1 MSGWLRIRLRA
12 AIAAAATLTGKR
24 FGLLVASSVV
34 ATSAIVAAAATNQ
47 PEASPLASLL
57 GHSLA
62 ADRTPVAT
70 PAPHSNRP
78 RNPNSKKRPPN
89 RSCMNRARN
98 PNPSSPRKRRRNR

>member
-1 MSGWLRIRLRA
+1 MRGWFATRFRA
-12 AIAAAATLTGKR
+12 AIAAAASLTGKR

-62 ADRTPVAT
+62 ADLRLSAVTRLVF
-70 PAPHSNRP
+70 RP
-78 RNPNSKKRPPN
+78 RDQQ
-89 RSCMNRARN
+89 RSRGWKI
-98 PNPSSPRKRRRNR
+98 RKFCNKICESRRTLHP